1 MLNELVQRERM
12 EKVASWEATV
22 RAVGLF
28 LGHSVEAVSRV
39 VDSLKMPL
47 LERVSQESYNIRL
60 IRRRLYEK
68 LRKIRTTDKYMRIL
82 DDMTVE

>member
-28 LGHSVEAVSRV
+28 LGHSPEAVSRV
-39 VDSLKMPL
+39 VDNLKMPL
-47 LERVSQESYNIRL
+47 LERVSQDAYNIRV
-60 IRRRLYEK
+60 IRRRLYDR
-68 LRKIRTTDKYMRIL
+68 LRKIRTTDKYMRLL
-82 DDMTVE
+82 DEMTVE